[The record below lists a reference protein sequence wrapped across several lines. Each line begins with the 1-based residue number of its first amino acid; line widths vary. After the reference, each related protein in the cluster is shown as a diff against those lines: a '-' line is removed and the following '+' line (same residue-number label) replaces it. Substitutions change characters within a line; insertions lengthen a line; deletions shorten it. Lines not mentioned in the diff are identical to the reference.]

1 LGILVVGALGSCLG
15 GTGNGLA
22 VEFPE
27 KNPDWTGDELK
38 DEEGLVV
45 VAGFAIVL
53 EEEDIGEL
61 CKIVC
66 CGNGGFD
73 KFKFNESIRLL
84 NPDGRF
90 GF

>member
-1 LGILVVGALGSCLG
+1 LVIGALGSGLG

-22 VEFPE
+22 AVFPE
-27 KNPDWTGDELK
+27 KRPDGTHAELK
-38 DEEGLVV
+38 APEELVV

-66 CGNGGFD
+66 CGKGGFD